1 MTNDNTVLNAE
12 RSYLG
17 ACLMDGNAYWKS
29 GHLTTD
35 QFSDFR
41 HGQIFDAIEA
51 VMRHEGEMAPILV
64 ASCLPAENRDQL
76 YEYMCQL
83 LDATPTASTANF
95 YADFIRL
102 HARLRKAYQHM
113 RAGMDVAAGGTL
125 DEATAIVQRLLDA
138 ARQALETQEGYSD
151 FAEAVRQAALVGDV
165 AHNRMVSTTIPS
177 LDQVLGGL
185 SGPRMYVL
193 GARPSVGKSLLAG
206 QIAANGAVN
215 GDRAIG
221 FVSLEMS
228 IGQLAQ
234 RMISYVG
241 TYRGAG
247 VNLYFDD
254 RISNLGDITA
264 RIRQWRYKHE
274 INLAIVDDLQIVR
287 APQYRARYEEVGA
300 VSRELKRTA
309 MELKIP
315 ILALAQL
322 SREHERLGRR
332 PTLADLRECGNIEQD
347 ADVVM
352 LMHPLEDRQVEI
364 GIAKNRDG
372 RSGVVVRLEFSPHRL
387 GLVERI

>member
-1 MTNDNTVLNAE
+1 MNDNTILNAE
-12 RSYLG
+12 CSYLG

-29 GHLTTD
+29 GHLTAD

-64 ASCLPAENRDQL
+64 ARCLPAESRDAL
-76 YEYMCQL
+76 YEYMCRL
-83 LDATPTASTANF
+83 LDSTPVASTANF

-113 RAGMDVAAGGTL
+113 RAGLDVSASGSL
-125 DEATAIVQRLLDA
+125 DEATAVVQRSLEA
-138 ARQALETQEGYSD
+138 ARQALETQEGYAD
-151 FAEAVRQAALVGDV
+151 FAEAVRQAGLVGDV
-165 AHNRMVSTTIPS
+165 SSNRMVSTTIPS
-177 LDQVLGGL
+177 LDEVLGGL
-185 SGPRMYVL
+185 SGPRMYVV

-206 QIAANGAVN
+206 QIAANAAVR
-215 GDRAIG
+215 GYRAIG
-221 FVSLEMS
+221 FISLEMS
-228 IGQLAQ
+228 CGQLMS
-234 RMISYVG
+234 RMILYLG
-241 TYRGAG
+241 PGPDALDG
-247 VNLYFDD
+247 QIYFDD
-254 RISNLGDITA
+254 KVSDLGDITA
-264 RIRQWRYKHE
+264 RIRQWRCKHE
-274 INLAIVDDLQIVR
+274 IDLAIVDYLQIVR

-372 RSGVVVRLEFSPHRL
+372 RSGMVVQLEFSPHRL
-387 GLVERI
+387 GLAERL